1 MKIKSKLR
9 LGIGFLFAMII
20 LLSLVAAVFVNLL
33 KNDTKN
39 VLADNYK
46 TLEYSRNMLLALD
59 EIPSKPNAWKNFENY
74 LNQQT
79 SNITEPGEALATQ
92 KVATQYAILKSNP
105 ENALLYTKIRNDIS
119 ELMRINMEA
128 IQDKSNMAL
137 QTVQA
142 AYTWIAITGTICVLL
157 SLTLLINLPG
167 SIANPIAELTKSIRE
182 IAAKN
187 YTERVHFDGKDEFGE
202 LAGSFNTMAEKL
214 EEYNNSNLSQIL
226 IEKKRIEALIS
237 NMHEPVIG
245 LDENKTILFAN
256 GEAAKITGMAVHE
269 MIGKSA
275 LELSLHNDLLR
286 SLVSN
291 LGTDGVGSL
300 PELAPL
306 KIYADNKESFFEKE
320 IVDITIIPT
329 GEKKK
334 LFIGQVIIL
343 KNITPFKELDAAKT
357 NFIATV
363 SHELKT
369 PIASVKMSLQLLENP
384 STGVLNEQQ
393 QQLVD
398 SIKEDGDRLLK
409 ITGELLNM
417 SQVETGNIQLNIT
430 QTNAREILEYAL
442 DAVRVT
448 AEQKQV
454 TLEVNQEVDLP
465 SIKADTEKTAWVLI
479 NFLTNAIRYS
489 QQEGKIRIDI
499 KNHDAKVQFSVT
511 NEGKGIDSRYR
522 TKVFERYFQVPG
534 SPKTGTGLGLAISK
548 EFIEAQGGT
557 IGVET
562 EIGMGSTFY
571 FELSKA

>member
-59 EIPSKPNAWKNFENY
+59 EMPSKQIAWKNFESH
-74 LNQQT
+74 LNLQT

-92 KVATQYAILKSNP
+92 KVASQYAILKNNP
-105 ENALLYTKIRNDIS
+105 KNALLYTNIRNDIS

-157 SLTLLINLPG
+157 ALTLLINLPG
-167 SIANPIAELTKSIRE
+167 SIANPIGELTNSIRE

-187 YTERVHFDGKDEFGE
+187 YTQRVHFDGKDEFGE

-245 LDENKTILFAN
+245 LDENKKILFAN
-256 GEAAKITGMAVHE
+256 GEAAKITGMAVSE

-300 PELAPL
+300 PESAPL

-329 GEKKK
+329 GEKKR

-430 QTNAREILEYAL
+430 QTHAREIIEYSL
-442 DAVRVT
+442 DAVKVS
-448 AEQKQV
+448 AEQKQI
-454 TLEVNQEVDLP
+454 TLEVSQEADLP
-465 SIKADTEKTAWVLI
+465 PIKADTEKTAWVLI

-489 QQEGKIRIDI
+489 QQEGKIRIGI
-499 KNHDAKVQFSVT
+499 KNHGEKVQFSVAD
-511 NEGKGIDSRYR
+511 EGKGIDSRYR

-534 SPKTGTGLGLAISK
+534 SSKTGTGLGLAISK

-562 EIGMGSTFY
+562 EIGMGSTFF
-571 FELSKA
+571 FELTRA

>member
-46 TLEYSRNMLLALD
+46 TLEYGRNMLLALD
-59 EIPSKPNAWKNFENY
+59 EMPGKPAAWKNFEAY
-74 LNQQT
+74 LKQQ
-79 SNITEPGEALATQ
+79 SGNITEPGEAFATK
-92 KVATQYAILKSNP
+92 KVADQYAALKTDP
-105 ENALLYTKIRNDIS
+105 GNAFRYKVIKKEIS
-119 ELMRINMEA
+119 ELMRINMAA
-128 IQDKSNMAL
+128 IQQKSNMAL
-137 QTVQA
+137 QTVQV

-157 SLTLLINLPG
+157 ALTLLINLPG
-167 SIANPIAELTKSIRE
+167 TIANPIGELTRSIRE

-187 YTERVHFDGKDEFGE
+187 YSQRVHFNSQDEFGE

-214 EEYNNSNLSQIL
+214 EEYNNSNLSRIL
-226 IEKKRIEALIS
+226 IEKKRIEALIG

-256 GEAAKITGMAVHE
+256 GEAAKIIGIALQDMT
-269 MIGKSA
+269 GKSA
-275 LELSLHNDLLR
+275 IDLSKHNDLMR
-286 SLVSN
+286 SLISN
-291 LGTDGVGSL
+291 LGTDGAESI
-300 PELAPL
+300 PELSPL
-306 KIYADNKESFFEKE
+306 KICADNKESFFEKE
-320 IVDITIIPT
+320 IVDITITPT

-369 PIASVKMSLQLLENP
+369 PIASVKMSLQLLENAV
-384 STGVLNEQQ
+384 TGPLNEQQ
-393 QQLVD
+393 KQLVE

-409 ITGELLNM
+409 ITGELLNL

-430 QTNAREILEYAL
+430 QTNVKDIVDYAL
-442 DAVRVT
+442 NAVKIS
-448 AEQKQV
+448 AEQKQIR
-454 TLEVNQEVDLP
+454 LCVDKEENLP
-465 SIKADTEKTAWVLI
+465 AIKADTEKTAWVLI
-479 NFLTNAIRYS
+479 NFLTNAIRYT
-489 QQEGKIRIDI
+489 QQEGMI
-499 KNHDAKVQFSVT
+499 KVSVRDHNERVQFSVT
-511 NEGKGIDSRYR
+511 DEGKGIDSKYR

-534 SPKTGTGLGLAISK
+534 SQKTGTGLGLAISK

-562 EIGMGSTFY
+562 EIGMGSTF
-571 FELSKA
+571 FFDLVKA

>member
-9 LGIGFLFAMII
+9 LGIGFLFGMII
-20 LLSLVAAVFVNLL
+20 LLSLVAAIFVNLL
-33 KNDTKN
+33 KNETKN

-59 EIPSKPNAWKNFENY
+59 EMPSKPTAWKNFEY
-74 LNQQT
+74 HLNQQT
-79 SNITEPGEALATQ
+79 NNITEAGEALATQ
-92 KVATQYAILKSNP
+92 KVASQYAILKNDP
-105 ENALLYTKIRNDIS
+105 DNTFLYPKIRNDIS

-137 QTVQA
+137 QTVQD
-142 AYTWIAITGTICVLL
+142 AYTWIAITGAICVLL
-157 SLTLLINLPG
+157 ALTLLINLPG
-167 SIANPIAELTKSIRE
+167 SIANPIGELTKSIRE

-187 YTERVHFDGKDEFGE
+187 YTKRVHFDGRDEFGE

-226 IEKKRIEALIS
+226 IEKKRIDALIS

-245 LDENKTILFAN
+245 LDENKIILFAN
-256 GEAAKITGMAVHE
+256 GEAAKIMGIDLHQLL
-269 MIGKSA
+269 GKSA
-275 LELSLHNDLLR
+275 IELSLHNDLLR

-291 LGTDGVGSL
+291 LGTDGIDSL
-300 PELAPL
+300 RDLEPL
-306 KIYADNKESFFEKE
+306 KIYANNKESFFDKE
-320 IVDITIIPT
+320 IVDITIVPT
-329 GEKKK
+329 GEQKK
-334 LFIGQVIIL
+334 LFIGHVIIL

-384 STGVLNEQQ
+384 STGSLNEQQ

-398 SIKEDGDRLLK
+398 SIKEDGQRLLK

-430 QTNAREILEYAL
+430 QTNAGKIIAYAL
-442 DAVRVT
+442 DAVRVS
-448 AEQKQV
+448 AEQKQI
-454 TLEVNQEVDLP
+454 TLKVSQEADLP

-489 QQEGKIRIDI
+489 QQEGIIKIGI
-499 KNHDAKVQFSVT
+499 KNHGEKVQFSVAD
-511 NEGKGIDSRYR
+511 EGRGIDSRYR

-562 EIGMGSTFY
+562 EIGMGSIFY
-571 FELSKA
+571 FELAKA

>member
-9 LGIGFLFAMII
+9 LGIGFLFGMII
-20 LLSLVAAVFVNLL
+20 LLSLVAAIFVNLL
-33 KNDTKN
+33 KNETKN

-59 EIPSKPNAWKNFENY
+59 EMPSKPTAWKNFEY
-74 LNQQT
+74 HLNQQT
-79 SNITEPGEALATQ
+79 NNITEAGEALATQ
-92 KVATQYAILKSNP
+92 KVASQYAILKNDP
-105 ENALLYTKIRNDIS
+105 DNTFLYPKIRNDIS

-137 QTVQA
+137 QTVQD

-157 SLTLLINLPG
+157 ALTLLINLPG
-167 SIANPIAELTKSIRE
+167 SIANPIGELTKSIRE

-187 YTERVHFDGKDEFGE
+187 YTKRVHFDGRDEFGE

-214 EEYNNSNLSQIL
+214 EEYNNSNISQIL
-226 IEKKRIEALIS
+226 IEKKRIDALIS

-245 LDENKTILFAN
+245 LDENKIILFAN
-256 GEAAKITGMAVHE
+256 GEAAKIMGIDLHQLL
-269 MIGKSA
+269 GKSA
-275 LELSLHNDLLR
+275 IELSLHNDLLR

-291 LGTDGVGSL
+291 LGTDGIDSL
-300 PELAPL
+300 RDLEPL
-306 KIYADNKESFFEKE
+306 KIYADNKESFFDKE
-320 IVDITIIPT
+320 IVDITIVPT
-329 GEKKK
+329 GEQKK

-343 KNITPFKELDAAKT
+343 KNITPFKEQDAAKT

-384 STGVLNEQQ
+384 STGSLNEQQ

-398 SIKEDGDRLLK
+398 SIKEDGERLLK

-430 QTNAREILEYAL
+430 QTNAGKIIAYAL
-442 DAVRVT
+442 DAVRVS
-448 AEQKQV
+448 AEQKQI
-454 TLEVNQEVDLP
+454 TLKVSQEADLP

-489 QQEGKIRIDI
+489 QQEGIIKIGI
-499 KNHDAKVQFSVT
+499 KNHGEKVQFSVAD
-511 NEGKGIDSRYR
+511 EGRGIDSRYR

-562 EIGMGSTFY
+562 EIGMGSIFY
-571 FELSKA
+571 FELAKA

>member
-9 LGIGFLFAMII
+9 LGIGFLFGMII
-20 LLSLVAAVFVNLL
+20 LLSLVAAIFVNLL
-33 KNDTKN
+33 KNETKN

-59 EIPSKPNAWKNFENY
+59 EMPSKPTAWKNFEY
-74 LNQQT
+74 HLNQQT
-79 SNITEPGEALATQ
+79 NNITEAGEALATQ
-92 KVATQYAILKSNP
+92 KVASQYAILKNDP
-105 ENALLYTKIRNDIS
+105 DNTFLYPKIRNDIS

-137 QTVQA
+137 QTVQD
-142 AYTWIAITGTICVLL
+142 AYTWIAITGTICILL
-157 SLTLLINLPG
+157 ALTLLINLPG
-167 SIANPIAELTKSIRE
+167 SIANPIGELTKSIRE

-187 YTERVHFDGKDEFGE
+187 YTKRVHFDGRDEFGE

-226 IEKKRIEALIS
+226 IEKKRIDALIS

-245 LDENKTILFAN
+245 LDENKIILFAN
-256 GEAAKITGMAVHE
+256 GEAAKIMGIDLHQLL
-269 MIGKSA
+269 GKSA
-275 LELSLHNDLLR
+275 IELSLHNDLLR

-291 LGTDGVGSL
+291 LGTDGIDSL
-300 PELAPL
+300 RDLEPL
-306 KIYADNKESFFEKE
+306 KIYANNKESFFDKE
-320 IVDITIIPT
+320 IVDITIVPT
-329 GEKKK
+329 GEQKK

-384 STGVLNEQQ
+384 STGSLNEQQ

-398 SIKEDGDRLLK
+398 SIKEDGERLLK

-430 QTNAREILEYAL
+430 QTNAGKIIAYAL
-442 DAVRVT
+442 DAVRVS
-448 AEQKQV
+448 AEQKQI
-454 TLEVNQEVDLP
+454 TLKVSQEADLP

-489 QQEGKIRIDI
+489 QQEGIIKIGI
-499 KNHDAKVQFSVT
+499 KNHGEKVQFSVAD
-511 NEGKGIDSRYR
+511 EGRGIDSRYR

-562 EIGMGSTFY
+562 EIGMGSIFY
-571 FELSKA
+571 FELAKA

>member
-9 LGIGFLFAMII
+9 LGIGFLFGMII
-20 LLSLVAAVFVNLL
+20 LLSLVAAIFVNLL
-33 KNDTKN
+33 KNETKN

-59 EIPSKPNAWKNFENY
+59 EMPSKPTAWKNFEY
-74 LNQQT
+74 HLNQQT
-79 SNITEPGEALATQ
+79 NNITEAGEALATQ
-92 KVATQYAILKSNP
+92 KVASQYAILKNDP
-105 ENALLYTKIRNDIS
+105 DNTFLYPKIRNDIS

-137 QTVQA
+137 QTVQD

-157 SLTLLINLPG
+157 ALTLLINLPG
-167 SIANPIAELTKSIRE
+167 SIANPIGELTKSIRE

-187 YTERVHFDGKDEFGE
+187 YTKRVHFDGRDEFGE

-226 IEKKRIEALIS
+226 IEKKRIDALIS

-245 LDENKTILFAN
+245 LDENKIILFAN
-256 GEAAKITGMAVHE
+256 GEAAKIMGIDLHQLL
-269 MIGKSA
+269 GKSA
-275 LELSLHNDLLR
+275 IELSLHNDLLR

-291 LGTDGVGSL
+291 LGTDGIDSL
-300 PELAPL
+300 RDLEPL
-306 KIYADNKESFFEKE
+306 KIYADNKESFFDKE
-320 IVDITIIPT
+320 IVDITIVPT
-329 GEKKK
+329 GEQKK
-334 LFIGQVIIL
+334 LFIGHVIIL

-384 STGVLNEQQ
+384 STGSLNEQQ

-398 SIKEDGDRLLK
+398 SIKEDGQRLLK

-430 QTNAREILEYAL
+430 QTNAGKIIAYAL
-442 DAVRVT
+442 DAVRVS
-448 AEQKQV
+448 AEQKQI
-454 TLEVNQEVDLP
+454 TLKVSQEADLP

-489 QQEGKIRIDI
+489 QQEGIIKIGI
-499 KNHDAKVQFSVT
+499 KNHGEKVQFSVAD
-511 NEGKGIDSRYR
+511 EGRGIDSRYR

-562 EIGMGSTFY
+562 EIGMGSIFY
-571 FELSKA
+571 FELAKA